1 MRQSKFFMPTLKEA
15 PADAVAESHKLMLR
29 GGYIRQVTAGVYAYL
44 PLGYRVLRKAEAI
57 IEEEMENINVPE
69 MIMPHLLPA
78 TLWQESGRYKKY
90 GAEMFKLK
98 DRHGRESLL
107 GPTHEETFTEI
118 IAKNLKSYKQM
129 PMALYQIQTKFRDEN
144 RPRFGL
150 LRGREFVMLDGY
162 SFAATRDQLDQQF
175 DDQKNAYKRIFK
187 RAGVTVHP
195 VIADSG
201 TMGGKNS
208 TEFQAPAAIGEDTIA
223 TNESGT
229 YAANLEMA
237 KSIDTFKQEAED
249 AKELTKVST
258 PDCDTIDKLA
268 KFLNVP
274 ATRIVK
280 SILYIADDQKVLV
293 LIRGDKQINEVKL
306 GHVLDA
312 DEVREANTSE
322 LKEITG
328 SEKGGVGPINA
339 DWADKIVADE
349 TVKGLYNVVVGANE
363 TDYQFENANLDRDF
377 KVDEFADLRIAN
389 EGEPD
394 PVDHEPLKFTTSIE
408 VGHIFKLGTY
418 YTKTMGADF
427 LDNNG
432 KAKPVIMGSYGIGV
446 TRMLSAIV
454 EQHLTK
460 NNAIAW
466 PKEVAPFKVHI
477 IQMKMNNDE
486 QTELAEKFEKELS
499 AKYDVL
505 YDDRKERPGVKFND
519 ADLVGA
525 PVRITIGRKAADG
538 IVEVKRPT
546 DEKATEISV
555 DELDGF
561 LTKELG

>member
-15 PADAVAESHKLMLR
+15 PSDAVAKSHQLMLR

-44 PLGYRVLRKAEAI
+44 PLGYRVLRKAENI
-57 IEEEMENINVPE
+57 IEEEMDNINVPE

-90 GAEMFKLK
+90 GAEMFKLQ

-118 IAKNLKSYKQM
+118 VAKNLKSYKQM
-129 PMALYQIQTKFRDEN
+129 PLALYQIQTKFRDEN

-162 SFAATRDQLDQQF
+162 SFAATREQLDEQF
-175 DDQKNAYKRIFK
+175 DDQKSAYLKIFN

-223 TNESGT
+223 TNEKGT

-237 KSIDTFKQEAED
+237 KSIDTFKQDPEE
-249 AKELTKVST
+249 AKELTKVAT
-258 PDCDTIDKLA
+258 PDCDTIEKLA

-293 LIRGDKQINEVKL
+293 LIRGDKEINEVKL

-312 DEVREANTSE
+312 DDVHVADKVE
-322 LKEITG
+322 LEDITG
-328 SEKGGVGPINA
+328 SAKGGVGPVNA

-363 TDYQFENANLDRDF
+363 TDYQYQNANLDRDF
-377 KVDEFADLRIAN
+377 KVDEFADLRVAN

-394 PVDHEPLKFTTSIE
+394 PVDHLPLKFTTSIE

-446 TRMLSAIV
+446 TRMLSAAV
-454 EQHLTK
+454 EQHLTE
-460 NNAIAW
+460 NGIAW
-466 PKEVAPFKVHI
+466 PKEIAPFAVHL
-477 IQMKMNNDE
+477 IQMKMKDE
-486 QTELAEKFEKELS
+486 TQTELAEKLEKELS

-505 YDDRKERPGVKFND
+505 YDDRNERPGVKFND

-525 PVRITIGRKAADG
+525 PLRITIGRKAKDG
-538 IVEVKRPT
+538 IIEIKRPT
-546 DEKATEISV
+546 DEKAVEVNIS
-555 DELDGF
+555 DLDAVI
-561 LTKELG
+561 TKELG

>member
-15 PADAVAESHKLMLR
+15 PSDAVAKSHQLMLR

-44 PLGYRVLRKAEAI
+44 PLGYRVLRKAENI
-57 IEEEMENINVPE
+57 IEEEMDNINVPE

-90 GAEMFKLK
+90 GAEMFKLQ

-118 IAKNLKSYKQM
+118 VAKNLKSYKQM
-129 PMALYQIQTKFRDEN
+129 PLALYQIQTKFRDEN

-162 SFAATRDQLDQQF
+162 SFAATREQLDEQF
-175 DDQKNAYKRIFK
+175 DDQKSAYLKIFN

-223 TNESGT
+223 TNEKGT

-237 KSIDTFKQEAED
+237 KSIDTFKQEPEE
-249 AKELTKVST
+249 AKELAKVAT
-258 PDCDTIDKLA
+258 PGMDTIEKLA
-268 KFLNVP
+268 DFLKVP
-274 ATRIVK
+274 STRIVK

-293 LIRGDKQINEVKL
+293 LIRGDKEINEVKL
-306 GHVLDA
+306 GHILDA
-312 DEVREANTSE
+312 DEVRTANADE
-322 LKEITG
+322 LVEITG

-339 DWADKIVADE
+339 DWADKIIADE
-349 TVKGLYNVVVGANE
+349 TVKDLYNVVVGANE
-363 TDYQFENANLDRDF
+363 TDYQYQNANLDRDF
-377 KVDEFADLRIAN
+377 KVDEFADIRTAN

-394 PVDHEPLKFTTSIE
+394 PVDHLPLKFTTSIE

-418 YTKTMGADF
+418 YTDTMGADF

-446 TRMLSAIV
+446 TRMLSAAV
-454 EQHLTK
+454 EQHLTE
-460 NNAIAW
+460 NGIAW
-466 PKEVAPFKVHI
+466 PKEIAPFAIHL
-477 IQMKMNNDE
+477 IQMKDE
-486 QTELAEKFEKELS
+486 TQTELAEKLEKELS

-505 YDDRKERPGVKFND
+505 YDDRNERPGVKFND

-525 PVRITIGRKAADG
+525 PLRITIGRKAKDG
-538 IVEVKRPT
+538 IVEVKRPM
-546 DEKATEISV
+546 DEKATEVNIS
-555 DELDGF
+555 DLDAVI
-561 LTKELG
+561 TKELG

>member
-15 PADAVAESHKLMLR
+15 PSDAVAESHKLMLR
-29 GGYIRQVTAGVYAYL
+29 GGYIRQVTAGVYSYL
-44 PLGYRVLRKAEAI
+44 PLGYRVLRKAENI
-57 IEEEMENINVPE
+57 MEEEMEKINVPE

-78 TLWQESGRYKKY
+78 TMWQESGRYKKY
-90 GAEMFKLK
+90 GDEMFRLS

-129 PMALYQIQTKFRDEN
+129 PIALYQIQTKFRDEN

-150 LRGREFVMLDGY
+150 LRGREFIMLDAY
-162 SFAATRDQLDQQF
+162 SFAATREQLDQQF
-175 DDQKNAYKRIFK
+175 DDEARAFKAIFD
-187 RAGVTVHP
+187 RCGVKVHP

-237 KSIDTFKQEAED
+237 KSIDTFKQEPEEL
-249 AKELTKVST
+249 KELTKVAT
-258 PDCDTIDKLA
+258 PDCDSIEKLA
-268 KFLNVP
+268 AFLKVP

-280 SILYIADDQKVLV
+280 SILFIADDQKVLV

-312 DEVREANTSE
+312 DEVREATAEE
-322 LKEITG
+322 LIEITG
-328 SEKGGVGPINA
+328 SAKGGVGPVDA
-339 DWADKIVADE
+339 AWADKIVADE
-349 TVKGLYNVVVGANE
+349 TVKNLFNVVVGANE
-363 TDYQFENANLDRDF
+363 TDYQYENANLDRDF
-377 KVDEFADLRIAN
+377 KVDEFADIRTAN

-394 PVDHEPLKFTTSIE
+394 PIDHEPLKFTTSIE

-418 YTKTMGADF
+418 YTETMGADF

-432 KAKPVIMGSYGIGV
+432 KTQPVIMGSYGIGV
-446 TRMLSAIV
+446 TRMLSAVV
-454 EQHLTK
+454 EQHLTE
-460 NNAIAW
+460 NGIAW
-466 PKEVAPFKVHI
+466 PKEIAPFEVHI
-477 IQMKMNNDE
+477 IQMKMNDDE
-486 QTELAEKFEKELS
+486 QTALAEKLEKELS
-499 AKYDVL
+499 ASYDVL

-519 ADLVGA
+519 ADLLGA
-525 PVRITIGRKAADG
+525 PIRITIGRKASEG
-538 IVEVKRPT
+538 IVEVKHPGDSEAVEVHIDDLT
-546 DEKATEISV
+546 DFVE
-555 DELDGF
+555 
-561 LTKELG
+561 KELR

>member
-15 PADAVAESHKLMLR
+15 PSDALAKSHQLMLR

-44 PLGYRVLRKAEAI
+44 PLGYRVLRKAENI
-57 IEEEMENINVPE
+57 IEEEMDNINVPE

-90 GAEMFKLK
+90 GAEMFKLQ

-118 IAKNLKSYKQM
+118 VAKNLKSYKQM
-129 PMALYQIQTKFRDEN
+129 PLALYQIQTKFRDEN

-162 SFAATRDQLDQQF
+162 SFAATREQLDEQF
-175 DDQKNAYKRIFK
+175 DDQKSAYLKIFN

-223 TNESGT
+223 TNEKGT

-237 KSIDTFKQEAED
+237 KSIDTFKQEPEE
-249 AKELTKVST
+249 AKDLAKVAT
-258 PDCDTIDKLA
+258 PGMDTIEKLA
-268 KFLNVP
+268 DFLKVP
-274 ATRIVK
+274 STRIVK

-293 LIRGDKQINEVKL
+293 LIRGDKEINEVKL
-306 GHVLDA
+306 GHILDA
-312 DEVREANTSE
+312 DEVRTANADE
-322 LKEITG
+322 LVEITG

-339 DWADKIVADE
+339 DWADKIIADE
-349 TVKGLYNVVVGANE
+349 TVKDLYNVVVGANE
-363 TDYQFENANLDRDF
+363 TDYQYQNANLDRDF
-377 KVDEFADLRIAN
+377 KVDEFADIRTAN

-394 PVDHEPLKFTTSIE
+394 PVDHLPLKFTTSIE

-418 YTKTMGADF
+418 YTDTMGADF

-446 TRMLSAIV
+446 TRMLSAVV
-454 EQHLTK
+454 EQHLTE
-460 NNAIAW
+460 NGIAW
-466 PKEVAPFKVHI
+466 PKEIAPFAIHL
-477 IQMKMNNDE
+477 IQMKMKDE
-486 QTELAEKFEKELS
+486 TQTELAEKLEKELS

-505 YDDRKERPGVKFND
+505 YDDRNERPGVKFND

-525 PVRITIGRKAADG
+525 PLRITIGRKAKDG
-538 IVEVKRPT
+538 IVEVKRPM
-546 DEKATEISV
+546 DEKATEVNIS
-555 DELDGF
+555 DLDAVI
-561 LTKELG
+561 TKELG

>member
-15 PADAVAESHKLMLR
+15 PSDALAKSHQLMLR

-44 PLGYRVLRKAEAI
+44 PLGYRVLRKAENI
-57 IEEEMENINVPE
+57 IEEEMDNINVPE

-90 GAEMFKLK
+90 GAEMFKLQ

-118 IAKNLKSYKQM
+118 VAKNLKSYKQM
-129 PMALYQIQTKFRDEN
+129 PLALYQIQTKFRDEN

-162 SFAATRDQLDQQF
+162 SFAATREQLDEQF
-175 DDQKNAYKRIFK
+175 DDQKSAYLKIFN

-223 TNESGT
+223 TNEKGT

-237 KSIDTFKQEAED
+237 KSIDTFKQEPEE
-249 AKELTKVST
+249 AKDLAKVAT
-258 PDCDTIDKLA
+258 PGMDTIEKLA
-268 KFLNVP
+268 DFLKVP
-274 ATRIVK
+274 STRIVK

-293 LIRGDKQINEVKL
+293 LIRGDKEINEVKL
-306 GHVLDA
+306 GHILDA
-312 DEVREANTSE
+312 DEVRTANADE
-322 LKEITG
+322 LVEITG

-339 DWADKIVADE
+339 DWADKIIADE
-349 TVKGLYNVVVGANE
+349 TVKDLYNVVVGANE
-363 TDYQFENANLDRDF
+363 TDYQYQNANLDRDF
-377 KVDEFADLRIAN
+377 KVDEFADIRTAN

-394 PVDHEPLKFTTSIE
+394 PVDHLPLKFTTSIE

-418 YTKTMGADF
+418 YTDTMGADF

-446 TRMLSAIV
+446 TRMLSAAV
-454 EQHLTK
+454 EQHLTE
-460 NNAIAW
+460 NGIAW
-466 PKEVAPFKVHI
+466 PKEIAPFAIHL
-477 IQMKMNNDE
+477 IQMKMKNE
-486 QTELAEKFEKELS
+486 TQTELAEKLEKELS

-505 YDDRKERPGVKFND
+505 YDDRNERPGVKFND

-525 PVRITIGRKAADG
+525 PLRITIGRKAKDG
-538 IVEVKRPT
+538 IVEVKRPM
-546 DEKATEISV
+546 DEKATEVNIS
-555 DELDGF
+555 DLDAVI
-561 LTKELG
+561 TKELG

>member
-15 PADAVAESHKLMLR
+15 PSDAVAKSHQLMLR

-44 PLGYRVLRKAEAI
+44 PLGYRVLRKAENI
-57 IEEEMENINVPE
+57 IEEEMNNINVPE

-90 GAEMFKLK
+90 GAEMFKLQ

-118 IAKNLKSYKQM
+118 VAKNLKSYKQM
-129 PMALYQIQTKFRDEN
+129 PLALYQIQTKFRDEN

-162 SFAATRDQLDQQF
+162 SFAATREQLDEQF
-175 DDQKNAYKRIFK
+175 DDQKSAYLKIFN

-223 TNESGT
+223 TNEKGT

-237 KSIDTFKQEAED
+237 KSIDAFKQDPED
-249 AKELTKVST
+249 AKELTKVAT
-258 PDCDTIDKLA
+258 PGMDTIDKLA
-268 KFLNVP
+268 EFLKVP

-293 LIRGDKQINEVKL
+293 LIRGDKEINEVKL

-312 DEVREANTSE
+312 DEVRTANADE
-322 LKEITG
+322 LVEITG
-328 SEKGGVGPINA
+328 SEKGGVGPIGA

-363 TDYQFENANLDRDF
+363 TDYQYQNANLDRDF
-377 KVDEFADLRIAN
+377 KVDEFADIRTAN

-394 PVDHEPLKFTTSIE
+394 PVDHLPLKFTTSIE

-446 TRMLSAIV
+446 TRMLSAAV
-454 EQHLTK
+454 EQHFTE
-460 NNAIAW
+460 NGIAW
-466 PKEVAPFKVHI
+466 PKEIAPFDVHL
-477 IQMKMNNDE
+477 IQMKMKDE
-486 QTELAEKFEKELS
+486 AQTELAEKLEKELS
-499 AKYDVL
+499 TKYDVL
-505 YDDRKERPGVKFND
+505 YDDRNERPGVKFND

-525 PVRITIGRKAADG
+525 PLRITIGRKAKDG

-546 DEKATEISV
+546 DEKAKEVDIS
-555 DELDGF
+555 DLDAMI
-561 LTKELG
+561 TKELG

>member
-15 PADAVAESHKLMLR
+15 PSDAVAKSHQLMLR

-44 PLGYRVLRKAEAI
+44 PLGYRVLRKAENI
-57 IEEEMENINVPE
+57 IEEEMDNINVPE

-90 GAEMFKLK
+90 GAEMFKLQ

-118 IAKNLKSYKQM
+118 VAKNLKSYKQM
-129 PMALYQIQTKFRDEN
+129 PLALYQIQTKFRDEN

-162 SFAATRDQLDQQF
+162 SFAATREQLDEQF
-175 DDQKNAYKRIFK
+175 DDQKSAYLKIFN

-223 TNESGT
+223 TNEKGT

-237 KSIDTFKQEAED
+237 KSIDTFKQDPEEA
-249 AKELTKVST
+249 KGLTKVAT
-258 PDCDTIDKLA
+258 PDCDTIEKLA

-293 LIRGDKQINEVKL
+293 LIRGDKEINEVKL

-312 DEVREANTSE
+312 DDVHVADKVE
-322 LKEITG
+322 LEDITG
-328 SEKGGVGPINA
+328 SAKGGVGPVNA

-363 TDYQFENANLDRDF
+363 TDYQYQNANLDRDF
-377 KVDEFADLRIAN
+377 KVDEFADLRVAN

-394 PVDHEPLKFTTSIE
+394 PVDHLPLKFTTSIE

-446 TRMLSAIV
+446 TRMLSAAV
-454 EQHLTK
+454 EQHLTE
-460 NNAIAW
+460 NGIAW
-466 PKEVAPFKVHI
+466 PKEIAPFAIHL
-477 IQMKMNNDE
+477 IQMKMKDE
-486 QTELAEKFEKELS
+486 TQTELAEKLEKELS

-505 YDDRKERPGVKFND
+505 YDDRNERPGVKFND

-525 PVRITIGRKAADG
+525 PLRITIGRKAKDG
-538 IVEVKRPT
+538 IVEIKRPT
-546 DEKATEISV
+546 DEKAVEVNIS
-555 DELDGF
+555 DLDAVI
-561 LTKELG
+561 TKELG

>member
-15 PADAVAESHKLMLR
+15 PSDAVAKSHQLMLR

-44 PLGYRVLRKAEAI
+44 PLGYRVLRKAENI
-57 IEEEMENINVPE
+57 IEEEMNNINVPE

-90 GAEMFKLK
+90 GAEMFKLQ

-118 IAKNLKSYKQM
+118 VAKNLKSYKQM
-129 PMALYQIQTKFRDEN
+129 PLALYQIQTKFRDEN

-162 SFAATRDQLDQQF
+162 SFAATREQLDEQF
-175 DDQKNAYKRIFK
+175 DDQKSAYLKIFN

-223 TNESGT
+223 TNEKGT

-237 KSIDTFKQEAED
+237 KSIDAFKQDPED
-249 AKELTKVST
+249 AKELTKVAT
-258 PDCDTIDKLA
+258 PGMDTIDKLA
-268 KFLNVP
+268 EFLKVP

-293 LIRGDKQINEVKL
+293 LIRGDKEINEVKL

-312 DEVREANTSE
+312 DEVRTANADE
-322 LKEITG
+322 LVEITG
-328 SEKGGVGPINA
+328 SEKGGVGPIGA

-363 TDYQFENANLDRDF
+363 TDYQYQNANLDRDF
-377 KVDEFADLRIAN
+377 KVDEFADIRTAN

-394 PVDHEPLKFTTSIE
+394 PVDHLPLKFTTSIE

-446 TRMLSAIV
+446 TRMLSAAI
-454 EQHLTK
+454 EQHLTE
-460 NNAIAW
+460 NGIAW
-466 PKEVAPFKVHI
+466 PKEIAPFDVHL
-477 IQMKMNNDE
+477 IQMKMKDE
-486 QTELAEKFEKELS
+486 AQTELAEKLEKELS
-499 AKYDVL
+499 TKYDVL
-505 YDDRKERPGVKFND
+505 YDDRNERPGVKFND

-525 PVRITIGRKAADG
+525 PLRITIGRKAKDG

-546 DEKATEISV
+546 DEKAKEVDIS
-555 DELDGF
+555 DLDAMI
-561 LTKELG
+561 TKELG

>member
-15 PADAVAESHKLMLR
+15 PSDAVAKSHQLMLR

-44 PLGYRVLRKAEAI
+44 PLGYRVLRKAENI
-57 IEEEMENINVPE
+57 IEEEMDNINVPE

-90 GAEMFKLK
+90 GAEMFKLQ

-118 IAKNLKSYKQM
+118 VAKNLKSYKQM
-129 PMALYQIQTKFRDEN
+129 PLALYQIQTKFRDEN

-162 SFAATRDQLDQQF
+162 SFAATREQLDEQF
-175 DDQKNAYKRIFK
+175 DDQKSAYLKIFN

-223 TNESGT
+223 TNEKGT

-237 KSIDTFKQEAED
+237 KSIDTFKQEPEE
-249 AKELTKVST
+249 AKDLAKVAT
-258 PDCDTIDKLA
+258 PGMDTIEKLA
-268 KFLNVP
+268 DFLKVP
-274 ATRIVK
+274 STRIVK

-293 LIRGDKQINEVKL
+293 LIRGDKEINEVKL
-306 GHVLDA
+306 GHILDA
-312 DEVREANTSE
+312 DEVRTANADE
-322 LKEITG
+322 LVEITG

-339 DWADKIVADE
+339 DWADKIIADE
-349 TVKGLYNVVVGANE
+349 TVKDLYNVVVGANE
-363 TDYQFENANLDRDF
+363 TDYQYQNANLDRDF
-377 KVDEFADLRIAN
+377 KVDEFADIRTAN

-394 PVDHEPLKFTTSIE
+394 PVDHLPLKFTTSIE

-418 YTKTMGADF
+418 YTDTMGADF

-446 TRMLSAIV
+446 TRMLSAAV
-454 EQHLTK
+454 EQHLTE
-460 NNAIAW
+460 NGIAW
-466 PKEVAPFKVHI
+466 PKEIAPFAIHL
-477 IQMKMNNDE
+477 IQMKMKDE
-486 QTELAEKFEKELS
+486 TQTELAEKLEKELS

-505 YDDRKERPGVKFND
+505 YDDRNERPGVKFND

-525 PVRITIGRKAADG
+525 PLRITIGRKAKDG
-538 IVEVKRPT
+538 IVEVKRPM
-546 DEKATEISV
+546 DEKATEVNIS
-555 DELDGF
+555 DLDAVI
-561 LTKELG
+561 TKEL

>member
-15 PADAVAESHKLMLR
+15 PSDAVAKSHQLMLR

-44 PLGYRVLRKAEAI
+44 PLGYRVLRKAENI
-57 IEEEMENINVPE
+57 IEEEMNNINVPE

-90 GAEMFKLK
+90 GAEMFKLQ

-118 IAKNLKSYKQM
+118 VAKNLKSYKQM
-129 PMALYQIQTKFRDEN
+129 PLALYQIQTKFRDEN

-162 SFAATRDQLDQQF
+162 SFAATREQLDEQF
-175 DDQKNAYKRIFK
+175 DDQKGAYLKIFN

-223 TNESGT
+223 TNEKGT

-237 KSIDTFKQEAED
+237 KSIDAFKQDPED
-249 AKELTKVST
+249 AKELTKVAT
-258 PDCDTIDKLA
+258 PGMDTIDKLA
-268 KFLNVP
+268 EFLKVP

-293 LIRGDKQINEVKL
+293 LIRGDKEINEVKL

-312 DEVREANTSE
+312 DEVRTANADE
-322 LKEITG
+322 LVEITG
-328 SEKGGVGPINA
+328 SEKGGVGPIGA

-363 TDYQFENANLDRDF
+363 TDYQYQNANLDRDF
-377 KVDEFADLRIAN
+377 KVDEFADIRTAN

-394 PVDHEPLKFTTSIE
+394 PVDHLPLKFTTSIE

-446 TRMLSAIV
+446 TRMLSAAV
-454 EQHLTK
+454 EQHLTE
-460 NNAIAW
+460 NGIAW
-466 PKEVAPFKVHI
+466 PKEIAPFDVHL
-477 IQMKMNNDE
+477 IQMKMKDE
-486 QTELAEKFEKELS
+486 AQTELAEKLEKELS
-499 AKYDVL
+499 TKYDVL
-505 YDDRKERPGVKFND
+505 YDDRNERPGVKFND

-525 PVRITIGRKAADG
+525 PLRITIGRKAKDG

-546 DEKATEISV
+546 DEKAKEVDIS
-555 DELDGF
+555 DLDAMI
-561 LTKELG
+561 TKELG

>member
-15 PADAVAESHKLMLR
+15 PADAVAESHKIMIR

-90 GAEMFKLK
+90 GAEMFKLQ

-118 IAKNLKSYKQM
+118 VAKNLKSYKQM
-129 PMALYQIQTKFRDEN
+129 PLALYQIQTKFRDEN

-162 SFAATRDQLDQQF
+162 SFAATREQLDEQF
-175 DDQKNAYKRIFK
+175 DDQKSAYKKIFK

-223 TNESGT
+223 TNEKGT

-237 KSIDTFKQEAED
+237 KSVDTFKQEPEEV
-249 AKELTKVST
+249 KELTKVAT
-258 PDCDTIDKLA
+258 PDCDTIEKLA
-268 KFLNVP
+268 EFLNVP

-312 DEVREANTSE
+312 DDVHVAESSE

-328 SEKGGVGPINA
+328 SKKGGVGPINA
-339 DWADKIVADE
+339 DWADKIIADE
-349 TVKGLYNVVVGANE
+349 TVKDLYNVVVGANE
-363 TDYQFENANLDRDF
+363 TDYQYQNANLDRDF
-377 KVDEFADLRIAN
+377 KVDEFADLRTAN

-394 PVDHEPLKFTTSIE
+394 PVDHLPLKFTTSIE

-418 YTKTMGADF
+418 YTDTMGADF
-427 LDNNG
+427 LDQNG

-446 TRMLSAIV
+446 TRMLSAAV
-454 EQHLTK
+454 EQHLTE
-460 NNAIAW
+460 NGVAW
-466 PKEVAPFKVHI
+466 PKEIAPFTIHL
-477 IQMKMNNDE
+477 IQMKMKDE
-486 QTELAEKFEKELS
+486 TQTELAEKLEKELS

-505 YDDRKERPGVKFND
+505 YDDRNERPGVKFND

-525 PVRITIGRKAADG
+525 PIRITIGRKAKDG

-555 DELDGF
+555 DELDNF
-561 LTKELG
+561 VNKELG

>member
-15 PADAVAESHKLMLR
+15 PSDAVAKSHQLMLR

-44 PLGYRVLRKAEAI
+44 PLGYRVLRKAENI
-57 IEEEMENINVPE
+57 IEEEMDNINVPE

-90 GAEMFKLK
+90 GAEMFKLQ

-118 IAKNLKSYKQM
+118 VAKNLKSYKQM
-129 PMALYQIQTKFRDEN
+129 PLALYQIQTKFRDEN

-162 SFAATRDQLDQQF
+162 SFAATREQLDEQF
-175 DDQKNAYKRIFK
+175 DDQKSAYLKIFN

-223 TNESGT
+223 TNEKGS

-237 KSIDTFKQEAED
+237 KSIDTFKQEPEE
-249 AKELTKVST
+249 AKDLAKVAT
-258 PDCDTIDKLA
+258 PGMDTIEKLA
-268 KFLNVP
+268 VFLKVP
-274 ATRIVK
+274 STRIVK

-293 LIRGDKQINEVKL
+293 LIRGDKEINEVKL
-306 GHVLDA
+306 GHILDA
-312 DEVREANTSE
+312 DEVRTANADE
-322 LKEITG
+322 LVEITG

-339 DWADKIVADE
+339 DWADKIIADE
-349 TVKGLYNVVVGANE
+349 TVKDLYNVVVGANE
-363 TDYQFENANLDRDF
+363 TDYQYQNANLDRDF
-377 KVDEFADLRIAN
+377 KVDEFADIRTAN

-394 PVDHEPLKFTTSIE
+394 PVDHLPLKFTTSIE

-418 YTKTMGADF
+418 YTDTMGADF

-446 TRMLSAIV
+446 TRMLSAAV
-454 EQHLTK
+454 EQHLTE
-460 NNAIAW
+460 NGIAW
-466 PKEVAPFKVHI
+466 PKEIAPFAIHL
-477 IQMKMNNDE
+477 IQMKMKDE
-486 QTELAEKFEKELS
+486 TQTELAEKLEKELS

-505 YDDRKERPGVKFND
+505 YDDRNERPGVKFND

-525 PVRITIGRKAADG
+525 PLRITIGRKAKDG
-538 IVEVKRPT
+538 IVEVKRPM
-546 DEKATEISV
+546 DEKATEVNIS
-555 DELDGF
+555 DLDAVI
-561 LTKELG
+561 TKELG

>member
-15 PADAVAESHKLMLR
+15 PSDAVAKSHQLMLR

-44 PLGYRVLRKAEAI
+44 PLGYRVLRKAENI
-57 IEEEMENINVPE
+57 IEEEMDNINVPE

-90 GAEMFKLK
+90 GAEMFKLQ

-118 IAKNLKSYKQM
+118 VAKNLKSYKQM
-129 PMALYQIQTKFRDEN
+129 PLALYQIQTKFRDEN

-162 SFAATRDQLDQQF
+162 SFAATREQLDEQF
-175 DDQKNAYKRIFK
+175 DDQKSAYLKIFN

-223 TNESGT
+223 TKEKGT

-237 KSIDTFKQEAED
+237 KSIDTFKQEPEE
-249 AKELTKVST
+249 AKDLAKVAT
-258 PDCDTIDKLA
+258 PGMDTIEKLA
-268 KFLNVP
+268 DFLKVP
-274 ATRIVK
+274 STRIVK

-293 LIRGDKQINEVKL
+293 LIRGDKEINEVKL
-306 GHVLDA
+306 GHILDA
-312 DEVREANTSE
+312 DEVRTANADE
-322 LKEITG
+322 LVEITG

-339 DWADKIVADE
+339 DWADKIIADE
-349 TVKGLYNVVVGANE
+349 TVKDLYNVVVGANE
-363 TDYQFENANLDRDF
+363 TDYQYQNANLDRDF
-377 KVDEFADLRIAN
+377 KVDEFADIRTAN

-394 PVDHEPLKFTTSIE
+394 PVDHLPLKFTTSIE

-418 YTKTMGADF
+418 YTDTMGADF

-446 TRMLSAIV
+446 TRMLSAAV
-454 EQHLTK
+454 EQHLTE
-460 NNAIAW
+460 NGIAW
-466 PKEVAPFKVHI
+466 PKEIAPFAIHL
-477 IQMKMNNDE
+477 IQMKMKDE
-486 QTELAEKFEKELS
+486 TQTELAEKLEKELS

-505 YDDRKERPGVKFND
+505 YDDRNERPGVKFND

-525 PVRITIGRKAADG
+525 PLRITIGRKAKDG
-538 IVEVKRPT
+538 IVEVKRPM
-546 DEKATEISV
+546 DEKATEVNIS
-555 DELDGF
+555 DLDAVI
-561 LTKELG
+561 TKELG

>member
-15 PADAVAESHKLMLR
+15 PSDAVAKSHQLMLR

-44 PLGYRVLRKAEAI
+44 PLGYRVLRKAENI
-57 IEEEMENINVPE
+57 IEEEMDNINVPE

-90 GAEMFKLK
+90 GAEMFKLQ

-118 IAKNLKSYKQM
+118 VAKNLKSYKQM
-129 PMALYQIQTKFRDEN
+129 PLALYQIQTKFRDEN

-162 SFAATRDQLDQQF
+162 SFAATREQLDEQF
-175 DDQKNAYKRIFK
+175 DDQKSAYLKIFN

-223 TNESGT
+223 TNEKGT

-237 KSIDTFKQEAED
+237 KSIDTFKQEPEE
-249 AKELTKVST
+249 AKELAKVAT
-258 PDCDTIDKLA
+258 PGMDTIEKLA
-268 KFLNVP
+268 DFLKVP
-274 ATRIVK
+274 STRIVK

-293 LIRGDKQINEVKL
+293 LIRGDKEINEVKL
-306 GHVLDA
+306 SHILDA
-312 DEVREANTSE
+312 DEVRTANADE
-322 LKEITG
+322 LVEITG

-339 DWADKIVADE
+339 DWADKIIADE
-349 TVKGLYNVVVGANE
+349 TVKDLYNVVVGANE
-363 TDYQFENANLDRDF
+363 TDYQYQNANLDRDF
-377 KVDEFADLRIAN
+377 KVDEFADIRTAN

-394 PVDHEPLKFTTSIE
+394 PVDHLPLKFTTSIE

-418 YTKTMGADF
+418 YTDTMGADF

-432 KAKPVIMGSYGIGV
+432 KAKPVIMGSYGVGV
-446 TRMLSAIV
+446 TRMLSAAV
-454 EQHLTK
+454 EQHLTE
-460 NNAIAW
+460 NGIAW
-466 PKEVAPFKVHI
+466 PKEIAPFAIHL
-477 IQMKMNNDE
+477 IQMKMKDE
-486 QTELAEKFEKELS
+486 TQTELAEKLEKELS

-505 YDDRKERPGVKFND
+505 YDDRNERPGVKFND

-525 PVRITIGRKAADG
+525 PLRITIGRKAKDG
-538 IVEVKRPT
+538 IVEVKRPM
-546 DEKATEISV
+546 DEKATEVNIS
-555 DELDGF
+555 DLDAVI
-561 LTKELG
+561 TKELG

>member
-15 PADAVAESHKLMLR
+15 PSDAVAKSHQLMLR

-44 PLGYRVLRKAEAI
+44 PLGYRVLRKAENI
-57 IEEEMENINVPE
+57 IEEEMNNINVPE
-69 MIMPHLLPA
+69 MIMPHLLPS

-90 GAEMFKLK
+90 GAEMFKLQ

-118 IAKNLKSYKQM
+118 VAKNLKSYKQM
-129 PMALYQIQTKFRDEN
+129 PLALYQIQTKFRDEN

-162 SFAATRDQLDQQF
+162 SFAATREQLDEQF
-175 DDQKNAYKRIFK
+175 DDQKSAYLKIFN

-223 TNESGT
+223 TNEKGT

-237 KSIDTFKQEAED
+237 KSIDTFKQDPED
-249 AKELTKVST
+249 AKELTKVAT
-258 PDCDTIDKLA
+258 PGMDTIDKLA
-268 KFLNVP
+268 EFLKVP

-293 LIRGDKQINEVKL
+293 LIRGDKEINEVKL

-312 DEVREANTSE
+312 DEVRTANADE
-322 LKEITG
+322 LVEITG
-328 SEKGGVGPINA
+328 SEKGGVGPIGA

-363 TDYQFENANLDRDF
+363 TDYQYQNANLDRDF
-377 KVDEFADLRIAN
+377 KVDEFADIRTAN

-394 PVDHEPLKFTTSIE
+394 PVDHLPLKFTTSIE

-418 YTKTMGADF
+418 YTKTMGANF

-446 TRMLSAIV
+446 TRMLSAAV
-454 EQHLTK
+454 EQHLTE
-460 NNAIAW
+460 NGIAW
-466 PKEVAPFKVHI
+466 PKEIAPFDVHL
-477 IQMKMNNDE
+477 IQMKMKDE
-486 QTELAEKFEKELS
+486 AQTELAEKLEKELS
-499 AKYDVL
+499 TKYDVL
-505 YDDRKERPGVKFND
+505 YDDRNERPGVKFND

-525 PVRITIGRKAADG
+525 PLRITIGRKAKDG

-546 DEKATEISV
+546 DEKAMEVNIS
-555 DELDGF
+555 DLDAMI
-561 LTKELG
+561 TKELG

>member
-15 PADAVAESHKLMLR
+15 PSDAVAKSHQLMLR

-44 PLGYRVLRKAEAI
+44 PLGYRVLRKAENI
-57 IEEEMENINVPE
+57 IEEEMDNINVPE

-90 GAEMFKLK
+90 GAEMFKLQ

-118 IAKNLKSYKQM
+118 VAKNLKSYKQM
-129 PMALYQIQTKFRDEN
+129 PLALYQIQTKFRDEN

-162 SFAATRDQLDQQF
+162 SFAATREQLDEQF
-175 DDQKNAYKRIFK
+175 DDQKSAYLKIFN

-223 TNESGT
+223 TNEKGT

-237 KSIDTFKQEAED
+237 KSIDTFKQEPEE
-249 AKELTKVST
+249 AKDLAKVAT
-258 PDCDTIDKLA
+258 PGMDTIEKLA
-268 KFLNVP
+268 DFLKVP
-274 ATRIVK
+274 STRIVK

-293 LIRGDKQINEVKL
+293 LIRGDKEINEVKL
-306 GHVLDA
+306 GHILDA
-312 DEVREANTSE
+312 DEVRTANADE
-322 LKEITG
+322 LVEITG

-339 DWADKIVADE
+339 DWADKIIADE
-349 TVKGLYNVVVGANE
+349 TVKDLYNVVVGANE
-363 TDYQFENANLDRDF
+363 TDYQYQNANLDRDF
-377 KVDEFADLRIAN
+377 KVDEFADIRTAN

-394 PVDHEPLKFTTSIE
+394 PVDHLPLKFTTSIE
-408 VGHIFKLGTY
+408 VGHIFLLGTY
-418 YTKTMGADF
+418 YTDTMGADF

-446 TRMLSAIV
+446 TRMLSAAV
-454 EQHLTK
+454 EQHLTE
-460 NNAIAW
+460 NGIAW
-466 PKEVAPFKVHI
+466 PKEIAPFAIHL
-477 IQMKMNNDE
+477 IQMKMKDE
-486 QTELAEKFEKELS
+486 TQTELAEKLEKELS

-505 YDDRKERPGVKFND
+505 YDDRNERPGVKFND

-525 PVRITIGRKAADG
+525 PLRITIGRKAKDG
-538 IVEVKRPT
+538 IVEVKRPM
-546 DEKATEISV
+546 DEKATEVNIS
-555 DELDGF
+555 DLDAVI
-561 LTKELG
+561 TKELG

>member
-15 PADAVAESHKLMLR
+15 PSDAVAKSHQLMLR

-44 PLGYRVLRKAEAI
+44 PLGYRVLRKAENI
-57 IEEEMENINVPE
+57 IEEEMDNINVPE

-90 GAEMFKLK
+90 GAEMFKLQ

-118 IAKNLKSYKQM
+118 VAKNLKSYKQM
-129 PMALYQIQTKFRDEN
+129 PLALYQIQTKFRDEN

-162 SFAATRDQLDQQF
+162 SFAATREQLDEQF
-175 DDQKNAYKRIFK
+175 DDQKSAYLKIFN

-223 TNESGT
+223 TNEKGT

-237 KSIDTFKQEAED
+237 KSIDTFKQEPEE
-249 AKELTKVST
+249 AKDLAKVAT
-258 PDCDTIDKLA
+258 PGMDTIEKLA
-268 KFLNVP
+268 DFLKVP
-274 ATRIVK
+274 STRIVK

-293 LIRGDKQINEVKL
+293 LIRGDKEINEVKL
-306 GHVLDA
+306 GHILDA
-312 DEVREANTSE
+312 DEVRTANADE
-322 LKEITG
+322 LVEITG

-339 DWADKIVADE
+339 DWADKIIADE
-349 TVKGLYNVVVGANE
+349 TVKDLYNVVVGANE
-363 TDYQFENANLDRDF
+363 TDYQYQNANLDRDF
-377 KVDEFADLRIAN
+377 KVDEFADIRTAN

-394 PVDHEPLKFTTSIE
+394 PVDHLPLKFTTSIE

-418 YTKTMGADF
+418 YTDTMGADF

-446 TRMLSAIV
+446 TRMLSAAV
-454 EQHLTK
+454 EQHLTE
-460 NNAIAW
+460 NGIAW
-466 PKEVAPFKVHI
+466 PKEIAPFAIHL
-477 IQMKMNNDE
+477 IQMKVKDE
-486 QTELAEKFEKELS
+486 TQTKLAEKLEKELS

-505 YDDRKERPGVKFND
+505 YDDRNERPGVKFND

-525 PVRITIGRKAADG
+525 PLRITIGRKAKDG
-538 IVEVKRPT
+538 IVEVKRPM
-546 DEKATEISV
+546 DEKATEVNIS
-555 DELDGF
+555 DLDAVI
-561 LTKELG
+561 TKELG

>member
-15 PADAVAESHKLMLR
+15 PSDAVARSHQLMLR

-44 PLGYRVLRKAEAI
+44 PLGYRVLRKAENI
-57 IEEEMENINVPE
+57 IEEEMDNINVPE

-90 GAEMFKLK
+90 GAEMFKLQ

-118 IAKNLKSYKQM
+118 VAKNLKSYKQM
-129 PMALYQIQTKFRDEN
+129 PLALYQIQTKFRDEN

-162 SFAATRDQLDQQF
+162 SFAATREQLDEQF
-175 DDQKNAYKRIFK
+175 DDQKSAYLKIFN

-223 TNESGT
+223 TNEKGT

-237 KSIDTFKQEAED
+237 KSIDTFKQDPEE
-249 AKELTKVST
+249 AKELTKVAT
-258 PDCDTIDKLA
+258 PDCDTIEKLA

-293 LIRGDKQINEVKL
+293 LIRGDKEINEVKL

-312 DEVREANTSE
+312 DDVHVANKVE
-322 LKEITG
+322 LEDITG
-328 SEKGGVGPINA
+328 SAKGGVGPVNA

-363 TDYQFENANLDRDF
+363 TDYQYQNANLDRDF
-377 KVDEFADLRIAN
+377 KVDEFADLRVAN

-394 PVDHEPLKFTTSIE
+394 PVDHLPLKFTTSIE

-446 TRMLSAIV
+446 TRMLSAAV
-454 EQHLTK
+454 EQHLTE
-460 NNAIAW
+460 NGIAW
-466 PKEVAPFKVHI
+466 PKEIAPFTIHL
-477 IQMKMNNDE
+477 IQMKMKDE
-486 QTELAEKFEKELS
+486 TQTELAEKLEKELS

-505 YDDRKERPGVKFND
+505 YDDRNERPGVKFND

-525 PVRITIGRKAADG
+525 PLRITIGRKAKDG
-538 IVEVKRPT
+538 IIEIKRPT
-546 DEKATEISV
+546 DEKAVEVNIS
-555 DELDGF
+555 DLDAVI
-561 LTKELG
+561 TKELG

>member
-15 PADAVAESHKLMLR
+15 PSDAVAKSHQLMLR

-44 PLGYRVLRKAEAI
+44 PLGYRVLRKAENI
-57 IEEEMENINVPE
+57 IEEEMDNINVPE

-90 GAEMFKLK
+90 GAEMFKLQ

-118 IAKNLKSYKQM
+118 VAKNLKSYKQM
-129 PMALYQIQTKFRDEN
+129 PLALYQIQTKFRDEN

-162 SFAATRDQLDQQF
+162 SFAATREQLDEQF
-175 DDQKNAYKRIFK
+175 DDQKSAYLKIFN

-223 TNESGT
+223 TNENGT

-237 KSIDTFKQEAED
+237 KSIDTFKQEPEE
-249 AKELTKVST
+249 AKDLAKVAT
-258 PDCDTIDKLA
+258 PGMDTIEKLA
-268 KFLNVP
+268 DFLKVP
-274 ATRIVK
+274 STRIVK

-293 LIRGDKQINEVKL
+293 LIRGDKEINEVKL
-306 GHVLDA
+306 GHILDA
-312 DEVREANTSE
+312 DEVRTANADE
-322 LKEITG
+322 LVEITG

-339 DWADKIVADE
+339 DWADRIIADE
-349 TVKGLYNVVVGANE
+349 TVKDLYNVVVGANE
-363 TDYQFENANLDRDF
+363 TDYQYQNANLDRDF
-377 KVDEFADLRIAN
+377 KVDEFADIRTAN

-394 PVDHEPLKFTTSIE
+394 PVDHLPLKFTTSIE

-418 YTKTMGADF
+418 YTDTMGADF

-446 TRMLSAIV
+446 TRMLSAAV
-454 EQHLTK
+454 EQHLTE
-460 NNAIAW
+460 NGIAW
-466 PKEVAPFKVHI
+466 PKEIAPFAIHL
-477 IQMKMNNDE
+477 IQMKMKDE
-486 QTELAEKFEKELS
+486 TQTELAEKLEKELS

-505 YDDRKERPGVKFND
+505 YDDRNERPGVKFND

-525 PVRITIGRKAADG
+525 PLRITIGRKAKDG
-538 IVEVKRPT
+538 IVEVKRPM
-546 DEKATEISV
+546 DEKATEVNIS
-555 DELDGF
+555 DLDAVI
-561 LTKELG
+561 TKELG

>member
-15 PADAVAESHKLMLR
+15 PSDALAKSHQLMLR

-44 PLGYRVLRKAEAI
+44 PLGYRVLRKAENI
-57 IEEEMENINVPE
+57 IEEEMDNINVPE

-90 GAEMFKLK
+90 GAEMFKLQ

-118 IAKNLKSYKQM
+118 VAKNLKSYKQM
-129 PMALYQIQTKFRDEN
+129 PLALYQIQTKFRDEN

-162 SFAATRDQLDQQF
+162 SFAATREQLDEQF
-175 DDQKNAYKRIFK
+175 DDQKSAYLKIFN

-223 TNESGT
+223 TNEKGT

-237 KSIDTFKQEAED
+237 KSIDTFKQEPEE
-249 AKELTKVST
+249 AKDLAKVAT
-258 PDCDTIDKLA
+258 PGMDTIEKLA
-268 KFLNVP
+268 DFLKVP
-274 ATRIVK
+274 STRIVK
-280 SILYIADDQKVLV
+280 SILYIADDQRVLV
-293 LIRGDKQINEVKL
+293 LIRGDKEINEVKL
-306 GHVLDA
+306 GHILDA
-312 DEVREANTSE
+312 DEVRTANADE
-322 LKEITG
+322 LVEITG

-339 DWADKIVADE
+339 DWADKIIADE
-349 TVKGLYNVVVGANE
+349 TVKDLYNVVVGANE
-363 TDYQFENANLDRDF
+363 TDYQYQNANLDRDF
-377 KVDEFADLRIAN
+377 KVDEFADIRTAN

-394 PVDHEPLKFTTSIE
+394 PVDHLPLKFTTSIE

-418 YTKTMGADF
+418 YTDTMGADF

-446 TRMLSAIV
+446 TRMLSAAV
-454 EQHLTK
+454 EQHLTE
-460 NNAIAW
+460 NGIAW
-466 PKEVAPFKVHI
+466 PKEIAPFAIHL
-477 IQMKMNNDE
+477 IQMKMKDE
-486 QTELAEKFEKELS
+486 TQTELAEKLEKELS

-505 YDDRKERPGVKFND
+505 YDDRNERPGVKFND

-525 PVRITIGRKAADG
+525 PLRITIGRKAKDG
-538 IVEVKRPT
+538 IVEVKRPM
-546 DEKATEISV
+546 DEKATEVNIS
-555 DELDGF
+555 DLDAVI
-561 LTKELG
+561 TKELG

>member
-1 MRQSKFFMPTLKEA
+1 MPTLKEA
-15 PADAVAESHKLMLR
+15 PSDAVAESHKLMIR

-57 IEEEMENINVPE
+57 IEQEMDRINVPE

-78 TLWQESGRYKKY
+78 TLWQESDRYKKY
-90 GAEMFKLK
+90 GPEMFKLK

-162 SFAATRDQLDQQF
+162 SFAATRDQLDEQF
-175 DDQKNAYKRIFK
+175 NDQENAYKRIFK

-223 TNESGT
+223 TNENGT

-237 KSIDTFKQEAED
+237 KSIDTFKQAPED
-249 AKELTKVST
+249 PKELTKVAT
-258 PDCDTIDKLA
+258 PDCDTIEKLA
-268 KFLNVP
+268 KFLDVP

-280 SILYIADDQKVLV
+280 SILYIADGQKILV

-312 DEVREANTSE
+312 DEIHEADTKD

-328 SEKGGVGPINA
+328 SEKGGVGPVNA
-339 DWADKIVADE
+339 GWADKIIADE
-349 TVKGLYNVVVGANE
+349 TVKNLYNVVVGAGE
-363 TDYQFENANLDRDF
+363 TDYQYKNANLDRDF
-377 KVDEFADLRIAN
+377 KVDEFADLRVAN

-394 PVDHEPLKFTTSIE
+394 PVDHLPLKFTTSIE

-427 LDNNG
+427 LDQNG
-432 KAKPVIMGSYGIGV
+432 KAQPVIMGSYGIGV
-446 TRMLSAIV
+446 TRMLSAAV
-454 EQHLTK
+454 EQHLTERGV
-460 NNAIAW
+460 AW
-466 PKEVAPFKVHI
+466 PKEIAPFEIHI
-477 IQMKMNNDE
+477 VQMKMNKDD
-486 QTELAEKFEKELS
+486 QTELAEKLEKKFSE
-499 AKYDVL
+499 KYDVL
-505 YDDRKERPGVKFND
+505 YDDRKERAGVKFAD

-525 PVRITIGRKAADG
+525 PIRITIGKKAADG

-546 DEKATEISV
+546 DAKATEMSI
-555 DELDGF
+555 DELDKF
-561 LTKELG
+561 VNQELG

>member
-15 PADAVAESHKLMLR
+15 PSDAVAKSHQLMLR

-44 PLGYRVLRKAEAI
+44 PLGYRVLRKAENI
-57 IEEEMENINVPE
+57 IEEEMDNINVPE

-90 GAEMFKLK
+90 GAEMFKLQ

-118 IAKNLKSYKQM
+118 VAKNLKSYKQM
-129 PMALYQIQTKFRDEN
+129 PLALYQIQTKFRDEN

-162 SFAATRDQLDQQF
+162 SFAATREQLDEQF
-175 DDQKNAYKRIFK
+175 DDQKSAYLKIFN
-187 RAGVTVHP
+187 RSGVTVHP
-195 VIADSG
+195 VISDSG

-223 TNESGT
+223 TNEKGT

-237 KSIDTFKQEAED
+237 KSIDTFKQEPEE
-249 AKELTKVST
+249 AKELAKVAT
-258 PDCDTIDKLA
+258 PGMDTIEKLA
-268 KFLNVP
+268 DFLKVP
-274 ATRIVK
+274 STRIVK

-293 LIRGDKQINEVKL
+293 LIRGDKEINEVKL
-306 GHVLDA
+306 GHILDA
-312 DEVREANTSE
+312 DEVRTANADE
-322 LKEITG
+322 LVEITG

-339 DWADKIVADE
+339 DWADKIIADE
-349 TVKGLYNVVVGANE
+349 TVKDLYNVVVGANE
-363 TDYQFENANLDRDF
+363 TDYQYQNANLDRDF
-377 KVDEFADLRIAN
+377 KVDEFADIRTAN

-394 PVDHEPLKFTTSIE
+394 PVDHLPLKFTTSIE

-418 YTKTMGADF
+418 YTDTMGADF

-446 TRMLSAIV
+446 TRMLSAAV
-454 EQHLTK
+454 EQHLTE
-460 NNAIAW
+460 NGIAW
-466 PKEVAPFKVHI
+466 PKEIAPFAIHL
-477 IQMKMNNDE
+477 IQMKMKDE
-486 QTELAEKFEKELS
+486 TQTELAEKLEKELS

-505 YDDRKERPGVKFND
+505 YDDRNERPGVKFND

-525 PVRITIGRKAADG
+525 PLRITIGRKAKDG
-538 IVEVKRPT
+538 IVEVKRPM
-546 DEKATEISV
+546 DEKATEVNIS
-555 DELDGF
+555 DEDAVI
-561 LTKELG
+561 TKELG

>member
-15 PADAVAESHKLMLR
+15 PSDAVAKSHQLMLR

-44 PLGYRVLRKAEAI
+44 PLGYRVLRKAENI
-57 IEEEMENINVPE
+57 IEEEMDNINVPE

-90 GAEMFKLK
+90 GAEMFKLQ

-118 IAKNLKSYKQM
+118 VAKNLKSYKQM
-129 PMALYQIQTKFRDEN
+129 PLALYQIQTKFRDEN

-162 SFAATRDQLDQQF
+162 SFAATREQLDEQF
-175 DDQKNAYKRIFK
+175 DDQKSAYLKIFN

-223 TNESGT
+223 TNEKGT

-237 KSIDTFKQEAED
+237 KSIDTFKQEPEE
-249 AKELTKVST
+249 AKDLAKVAT
-258 PDCDTIDKLA
+258 PGMDTIEKLA
-268 KFLNVP
+268 DFLKVP
-274 ATRIVK
+274 STRIVK

-293 LIRGDKQINEVKL
+293 LIRGDKEINEVKL
-306 GHVLDA
+306 GHILDA
-312 DEVREANTSE
+312 DEVRTANADE
-322 LKEITG
+322 LVEITG

-339 DWADKIVADE
+339 DWADKIIADE
-349 TVKGLYNVVVGANE
+349 TVKDLYNVVVGANE
-363 TDYQFENANLDRDF
+363 TDYQYENANLDRDF
-377 KVDEFADLRIAN
+377 KVDEFADIRTAN

-394 PVDHEPLKFTTSIE
+394 PVDHLPLKFTTSIE

-418 YTKTMGADF
+418 YTDTMGADF

-446 TRMLSAIV
+446 TRMLSAAV
-454 EQHLTK
+454 EQHLTE
-460 NNAIAW
+460 NGIAW
-466 PKEVAPFKVHI
+466 PKEIAPFAIHL
-477 IQMKMNNDE
+477 IQMKMKDE
-486 QTELAEKFEKELS
+486 TQTELAEKLEKELS

-505 YDDRKERPGVKFND
+505 YDDRNERPGVKFND

-525 PVRITIGRKAADG
+525 PLRITIGRKAKDG
-538 IVEVKRPT
+538 IVEVKRPM
-546 DEKATEISV
+546 DEKATEVNIS
-555 DELDGF
+555 DLDAVI
-561 LTKELG
+561 TKELG

>member
-15 PADAVAESHKLMLR
+15 PSDAVAKSHQLMLR

-44 PLGYRVLRKAEAI
+44 PLGYRVLRKAENI
-57 IEEEMENINVPE
+57 IEEEMDNINVPE

-90 GAEMFKLK
+90 GAEMFKLQ

-118 IAKNLKSYKQM
+118 VAKNLKSYKQM
-129 PMALYQIQTKFRDEN
+129 PLALYQIQTKFRDEN

-162 SFAATRDQLDQQF
+162 SFAATREQLDEQF
-175 DDQKNAYKRIFK
+175 DDQKSAYLKIFN

-223 TNESGT
+223 TNEKGT

-237 KSIDTFKQEAED
+237 KSIDTFKQEPEE
-249 AKELTKVST
+249 AKDLAKVAT
-258 PDCDTIDKLA
+258 PGMDTIEKLA
-268 KFLNVP
+268 DFLKVP
-274 ATRIVK
+274 STRIVK

-293 LIRGDKQINEVKL
+293 LIRGDKEINEVKL
-306 GHVLDA
+306 GHILDA
-312 DEVREANTSE
+312 DEVRTANADE
-322 LKEITG
+322 LVKITG

-339 DWADKIVADE
+339 DWADKIIADE
-349 TVKGLYNVVVGANE
+349 TVKDLYNVVVGANE
-363 TDYQFENANLDRDF
+363 TDYQYQNANLDRDF
-377 KVDEFADLRIAN
+377 KVDEFADIRTAN

-394 PVDHEPLKFTTSIE
+394 PVDHLPLKFTTSIE

-418 YTKTMGADF
+418 YTDTMGADF

-446 TRMLSAIV
+446 TRMLSAAV
-454 EQHLTK
+454 EQHLTE
-460 NNAIAW
+460 NGIAW
-466 PKEVAPFKVHI
+466 PKEIAPFAIHL
-477 IQMKMNNDE
+477 IQMKMKDE
-486 QTELAEKFEKELS
+486 TQTELAEKLEKELS

-505 YDDRKERPGVKFND
+505 YDDRNERPGVKFND

-525 PVRITIGRKAADG
+525 PLRITIGRKAKDG
-538 IVEVKRPT
+538 IVEVKRPM
-546 DEKATEISV
+546 DEKATEVNIS
-555 DELDGF
+555 DLDAVI
-561 LTKELG
+561 TKELG

>member
-15 PADAVAESHKLMLR
+15 PSDAVAKSHQLMLR

-44 PLGYRVLRKAEAI
+44 PLGYRVLRKAENI
-57 IEEEMENINVPE
+57 IEEEMDNINVPE

-90 GAEMFKLK
+90 GAEMFKLQ

-118 IAKNLKSYKQM
+118 VAKNLKSYKQM
-129 PMALYQIQTKFRDEN
+129 PLALYQIQTKFRDEN

-162 SFAATRDQLDQQF
+162 SFAATREQLDEQF
-175 DDQKNAYKRIFK
+175 DDQKSAYLKIFN

-223 TNESGT
+223 TNEKGT

-237 KSIDTFKQEAED
+237 KSIDTFKQEPEE
-249 AKELTKVST
+249 AKDLAKVAT
-258 PDCDTIDKLA
+258 PGMDTIEKLA
-268 KFLNVP
+268 DFLKVP
-274 ATRIVK
+274 STRIVK

-293 LIRGDKQINEVKL
+293 LIRGDKEINEVKL
-306 GHVLDA
+306 GHILDA
-312 DEVREANTSE
+312 DEVRTANADE
-322 LKEITG
+322 LVEITG

-339 DWADKIVADE
+339 DWADKIIADE
-349 TVKGLYNVVVGANE
+349 TVKDLYNVVVGANE
-363 TDYQFENANLDRDF
+363 TDYQYQNANLDRDF
-377 KVDEFADLRIAN
+377 KVDEFADIRTAN

-394 PVDHEPLKFTTSIE
+394 PVDHLPLKFTTSIE

-418 YTKTMGADF
+418 YTDTMDADF

-446 TRMLSAIV
+446 TRMLSAAV
-454 EQHLTK
+454 EQHLTE
-460 NNAIAW
+460 NGIAW
-466 PKEVAPFKVHI
+466 PKEIAPFAIHL
-477 IQMKMNNDE
+477 IQMKMKDE
-486 QTELAEKFEKELS
+486 TQTELAEKLEKELS

-505 YDDRKERPGVKFND
+505 YDDRNERPGVKFND

-525 PVRITIGRKAADG
+525 PLRITIGRKAKDG
-538 IVEVKRPT
+538 IVEVKRPM
-546 DEKATEISV
+546 DEKATEVNIS
-555 DELDGF
+555 DLDAVI
-561 LTKELG
+561 TKELG

>member
-1 MRQSKFFMPTLKEA
+1 MRQSKFSMPTLKEA
-15 PADAVAESHKLMLR
+15 PSDAVAKSHQLMLR

-44 PLGYRVLRKAEAI
+44 PLGYRVLRKAENI
-57 IEEEMENINVPE
+57 IEEEMDNINVPE

-90 GAEMFKLK
+90 GAEMFKLQ

-118 IAKNLKSYKQM
+118 VAKNLKSYKQM
-129 PMALYQIQTKFRDEN
+129 PLALYQIQTKFRDEN

-162 SFAATRDQLDQQF
+162 SFAATREQLDEQF
-175 DDQKNAYKRIFK
+175 DDQKSAYLKIFS

-223 TNESGT
+223 TNEKGT

-237 KSIDTFKQEAED
+237 KSIDTFKQEPEE
-249 AKELTKVST
+249 AKDLAKVAT
-258 PDCDTIDKLA
+258 PGMDTIEKLA
-268 KFLNVP
+268 DFLKVP
-274 ATRIVK
+274 STRIVK

-293 LIRGDKQINEVKL
+293 LIRGDKEINEVKL
-306 GHVLDA
+306 GHILDA
-312 DEVREANTSE
+312 DEVRTANADE
-322 LKEITG
+322 LIEITG

-339 DWADKIVADE
+339 DWADKIIADE
-349 TVKGLYNVVVGANE
+349 TVKDLYNVVVGANE
-363 TDYQFENANLDRDF
+363 TDYQYQNANLDRDF
-377 KVDEFADLRIAN
+377 KVDEFADIRTAN

-394 PVDHEPLKFTTSIE
+394 PVDHLPLKFTTSIE

-418 YTKTMGADF
+418 YTDTMGADF

-446 TRMLSAIV
+446 TRMLSAAV
-454 EQHLTK
+454 EQHLTE
-460 NNAIAW
+460 NGIAW
-466 PKEVAPFKVHI
+466 PKEIAPFAIHL
-477 IQMKMNNDE
+477 IQMKMKDE
-486 QTELAEKFEKELS
+486 TQTELAEKIEKELS

-505 YDDRKERPGVKFND
+505 YDDRNERPGVKFND

-525 PVRITIGRKAADG
+525 PLRITIGRKAKDG
-538 IVEVKRPT
+538 IVEVKRPM
-546 DEKATEISV
+546 DEKATEVNIS
-555 DELDGF
+555 DLDAVI
-561 LTKELG
+561 TKELG

>member
-15 PADAVAESHKLMLR
+15 PADAVAESHKIMIR

-90 GAEMFKLK
+90 GAEMFKLQ

-118 IAKNLKSYKQM
+118 VAKNLKSYKQM
-129 PMALYQIQTKFRDEN
+129 PLALYQIQTKFRDEN

-162 SFAATRDQLDQQF
+162 SFAATREQLDEQF
-175 DDQKNAYKRIFK
+175 DDQKSAYKKIFK

-223 TNESGT
+223 TNEKGT

-237 KSIDTFKQEAED
+237 KSVDTFKQEPEEV
-249 AKELTKVST
+249 KELTKVAT
-258 PDCDTIDKLA
+258 PDCDTIEKLA
-268 KFLNVP
+268 EFLNVP

-306 GHVLDA
+306 GHILDA
-312 DEVREANTSE
+312 DDVHVAESSE

-339 DWADKIVADE
+339 DWADKIIADK
-349 TVKGLYNVVVGANE
+349 TVKDLYNVVVGANE
-363 TDYQFENANLDRDF
+363 TDYQYQNANLDRDF
-377 KVDEFADLRIAN
+377 KVDEFADLRTAN

-394 PVDHEPLKFTTSIE
+394 PVDHLPLKFTTSIE

-418 YTKTMGADF
+418 YTDTMGADF
-427 LDNNG
+427 LDQNG

-446 TRMLSAIV
+446 TRMLSAAV
-454 EQHLTK
+454 EQHLTE
-460 NNAIAW
+460 NGVAW
-466 PKEVAPFKVHI
+466 PKEIAPFTVHL
-477 IQMKMNNDE
+477 IQMKMKDE
-486 QTELAEKFEKELS
+486 TQTELAEKLEKELS

-505 YDDRKERPGVKFND
+505 YDDRNERPGVKFND

-525 PVRITIGRKAADG
+525 PIRITIGRKAKDG

-546 DEKATEISV
+546 DEKATEVSV
-555 DELDGF
+555 DELDNF
-561 LTKELG
+561 VNKELG

>member
-15 PADAVAESHKLMLR
+15 PSDAVAKSHQLMLR

-44 PLGYRVLRKAEAI
+44 PLGYRVLRKAENI
-57 IEEEMENINVPE
+57 IEEEMDNINVPE

-90 GAEMFKLK
+90 GAEMFKLQ

-118 IAKNLKSYKQM
+118 VAKNLKSYKQM
-129 PMALYQIQTKFRDEN
+129 PLALYQIQTKFRDEN

-162 SFAATRDQLDQQF
+162 SFAATREQLDEQF
-175 DDQKNAYKRIFK
+175 DDQKSAYLKIFN

-223 TNESGT
+223 TNENGT

-237 KSIDTFKQEAED
+237 KSIDTFKQEPEESKD
-249 AKELTKVST
+249 LAKVAT
-258 PDCDTIDKLA
+258 PGMDTIEKLA
-268 KFLNVP
+268 DFLKVP
-274 ATRIVK
+274 STRIVK

-293 LIRGDKQINEVKL
+293 LIRGDKEINEVKL
-306 GHVLDA
+306 GHILDA
-312 DEVREANTSE
+312 DEVRTANDDE
-322 LKEITG
+322 LVEITG

-339 DWADKIVADE
+339 DWADRIIADE
-349 TVKGLYNVVVGANE
+349 TVKDLYNVVVGANE
-363 TDYQFENANLDRDF
+363 TDYQYQNANLDRDF
-377 KVDEFADLRIAN
+377 KVDEFADIRTAN

-394 PVDHEPLKFTTSIE
+394 PVDHLPLKFTTSIE

-418 YTKTMGADF
+418 YTDTMGADF

-446 TRMLSAIV
+446 TRMLSAAV
-454 EQHLTK
+454 EQHLTE
-460 NNAIAW
+460 NGIAW
-466 PKEVAPFKVHI
+466 PKEIAPFAIHL
-477 IQMKMNNDE
+477 IQMKMKDE
-486 QTELAEKFEKELS
+486 TQTELAEKLEKELS

-505 YDDRKERPGVKFND
+505 YDDRNERPGVKFND

-525 PVRITIGRKAADG
+525 PLRITIGRKAKDG
-538 IVEVKRPT
+538 IVEVKRPM
-546 DEKATEISV
+546 DEKATEVNIS
-555 DELDGF
+555 DLDAVI
-561 LTKELG
+561 TKELG

>member
-15 PADAVAESHKLMLR
+15 PSDAVAKSHQLMLR

-44 PLGYRVLRKAEAI
+44 PLGYRVLRKAENI
-57 IEEEMENINVPE
+57 IEEEMDNINVPE

-90 GAEMFKLK
+90 GAEMFKLQ

-118 IAKNLKSYKQM
+118 VAKNLKSYKQM
-129 PMALYQIQTKFRDEN
+129 PLALYQIQTKFRDEN

-162 SFAATRDQLDQQF
+162 SFAATREQLDEQF
-175 DDQKNAYKRIFK
+175 DDQKSAYLKIFN

-223 TNESGT
+223 TNEKGT

-237 KSIDTFKQEAED
+237 KSIDTFKQEPEE
-249 AKELTKVST
+249 AKELAKVAT
-258 PDCDTIDKLA
+258 PGMDTIEKLA
-268 KFLNVP
+268 DFLKVP
-274 ATRIVK
+274 STRIVK

-293 LIRGDKQINEVKL
+293 LIRGDKEINEVKL
-306 GHVLDA
+306 GHILDA
-312 DEVREANTSE
+312 DEVRTANADE
-322 LKEITG
+322 LVEITG
-328 SEKGGVGPINA
+328 SEKGGIGPINA

-349 TVKGLYNVVVGANE
+349 TVKDLYNVVVGANE
-363 TDYQFENANLDRDF
+363 TDYQYQNANLDRDF
-377 KVDEFADLRIAN
+377 KVDEFADIRTAN

-394 PVDHEPLKFTTSIE
+394 PVDHLPLKFTTSIE

-418 YTKTMGADF
+418 YTDTMGADF

-446 TRMLSAIV
+446 TRMLSAAV
-454 EQHLTK
+454 EQHLTE
-460 NNAIAW
+460 NGIAW
-466 PKEVAPFKVHI
+466 PKEIAPFAIHL
-477 IQMKMNNDE
+477 IQMKMKDE
-486 QTELAEKFEKELS
+486 TQTELAEKLEKELS

-505 YDDRKERPGVKFND
+505 YDDRNERPGVKFND

-525 PVRITIGRKAADG
+525 PLRITIGRKAKDG
-538 IVEVKRPT
+538 IVEVKRPM
-546 DEKATEISV
+546 DEKATEVNIS
-555 DELDGF
+555 DLDAVI
-561 LTKELG
+561 TKELG

>member
-15 PADAVAESHKLMLR
+15 PADAVAESHKIMIR

-90 GAEMFKLK
+90 GAEMFKLQ

-118 IAKNLKSYKQM
+118 VAKNLKSYKQM
-129 PMALYQIQTKFRDEN
+129 PLALYQIQTKFRDEN

-162 SFAATRDQLDQQF
+162 SFAATREQLDEQF
-175 DDQKNAYKRIFK
+175 DDQKSAYKKIFK

-223 TNESGT
+223 TNEKGT

-237 KSIDTFKQEAED
+237 KSMDTFKQEPEEV
-249 AKELTKVST
+249 KELTKVAT
-258 PDCDTIDKLA
+258 PDCDTIEKLA
-268 KFLNVP
+268 EFLNVP

-306 GHVLDA
+306 GHILDA
-312 DEVREANTSE
+312 DDVHVAESSE

-339 DWADKIVADE
+339 DWADKIIADE
-349 TVKGLYNVVVGANE
+349 TVKDLYNVVVGANE
-363 TDYQFENANLDRDF
+363 TDYQYQNANLDRDF
-377 KVDEFADLRIAN
+377 KVDEFADLRTAN

-394 PVDHEPLKFTTSIE
+394 PVDHLPLKFTTSIE

-418 YTKTMGADF
+418 YTDTMGADF
-427 LDNNG
+427 LDQNG

-446 TRMLSAIV
+446 TRMLSAAV
-454 EQHLTK
+454 EQHLTE
-460 NNAIAW
+460 NGVAW
-466 PKEVAPFKVHI
+466 PKEIAPFTIHL
-477 IQMKMNNDE
+477 IQMKMKDE
-486 QTELAEKFEKELS
+486 TQTKLAEKLEKELS

-505 YDDRKERPGVKFND
+505 YDDRNERPGVKFND

-525 PVRITIGRKAADG
+525 PIRITIGRKAKDG

-555 DELDGF
+555 DELDNF
-561 LTKELG
+561 VNKELG

>member
-1 MRQSKFFMPTLKEA
+1 MPTLKEA

-44 PLGYRVLRKAEAI
+44 PLGYRVLRRAEAI

-175 DDQKNAYKRIFK
+175 DDQKKAYKRIFK

-229 YAANLEMA
+229 YAANHEMA

>member
-15 PADAVAESHKLMLR
+15 PSDAVAKSHQLMLR

-44 PLGYRVLRKAEAI
+44 PLGYRVLRKAENI
-57 IEEEMENINVPE
+57 IEEEMDNINVPE

-90 GAEMFKLK
+90 GAEMFKLQ

-118 IAKNLKSYKQM
+118 VAKNLKSYKQM
-129 PMALYQIQTKFRDEN
+129 PLALYQIQTKFRDEN

-162 SFAATRDQLDQQF
+162 SFAATREQLDEQF
-175 DDQKNAYKRIFK
+175 DDQKSAYLKIFN

-223 TNESGT
+223 TNEKGT

-237 KSIDTFKQEAED
+237 KSIDTFKQEPEE
-249 AKELTKVST
+249 AKDLAKVAT
-258 PDCDTIDKLA
+258 PGMDTIEKLA
-268 KFLNVP
+268 DFLKVP
-274 ATRIVK
+274 STRIVK

-293 LIRGDKQINEVKL
+293 LIRGDKEINEVKL
-306 GHVLDA
+306 GHILDA
-312 DEVREANTSE
+312 DEVRTANADE
-322 LKEITG
+322 LVEITG
-328 SEKGGVGPINA
+328 SEKGGVGPNNA
-339 DWADKIVADE
+339 DWADKIIADE
-349 TVKGLYNVVVGANE
+349 TVKDLYNVVVGANE
-363 TDYQFENANLDRDF
+363 TDYQYQNANLDRDF
-377 KVDEFADLRIAN
+377 KVDEFADIRTAN

-394 PVDHEPLKFTTSIE
+394 PVDHLPLKFTTSIE

-418 YTKTMGADF
+418 YTDTMGADF

-446 TRMLSAIV
+446 TRMLSAAV
-454 EQHLTK
+454 EQHLTE
-460 NNAIAW
+460 NGIAW
-466 PKEVAPFKVHI
+466 PKEIAPFAIHL
-477 IQMKMNNDE
+477 IQMKMKDE
-486 QTELAEKFEKELS
+486 TQTELAEKLEKELS

-505 YDDRKERPGVKFND
+505 YDDRNERPGVKFND

-525 PVRITIGRKAADG
+525 PLRITIGRKAKDG
-538 IVEVKRPT
+538 IVEVKRPM
-546 DEKATEISV
+546 DEKATEVNIS
-555 DELDGF
+555 DLDAVI
-561 LTKELG
+561 TKELG

>member
-15 PADAVAESHKLMLR
+15 PSDAVAKSHQLMLR

-44 PLGYRVLRKAEAI
+44 PLGYRVLRKAENI
-57 IEEEMENINVPE
+57 IEEEMDNINVPE

-90 GAEMFKLK
+90 GAEMFKLQ

-118 IAKNLKSYKQM
+118 VAKNLKSYKQM
-129 PMALYQIQTKFRDEN
+129 PLALYQIQTKFRDEN

-162 SFAATRDQLDQQF
+162 SFAATREQLDEQF
-175 DDQKNAYKRIFK
+175 DDQKSAYLKIFN

-223 TNESGT
+223 TNEKGT

-237 KSIDTFKQEAED
+237 KSIDTFKQEPEE
-249 AKELTKVST
+249 AKDLAKVAT
-258 PDCDTIDKLA
+258 PGMDTIEKLA
-268 KFLNVP
+268 DFLKVP
-274 ATRIVK
+274 STRIVK
-280 SILYIADDQKVLV
+280 SILYIADDQRVLV
-293 LIRGDKQINEVKL
+293 LIRGDKEINEVKL
-306 GHVLDA
+306 GHILDA
-312 DEVREANTSE
+312 DEVRTANADE
-322 LKEITG
+322 LVEITG

-339 DWADKIVADE
+339 DWADKIIADE
-349 TVKGLYNVVVGANE
+349 TVKDLYNVVVGANE
-363 TDYQFENANLDRDF
+363 TDYQYQNANLDRDF
-377 KVDEFADLRIAN
+377 KVDEFADIRTAN

-394 PVDHEPLKFTTSIE
+394 PVDHLPLKFTTSIE

-418 YTKTMGADF
+418 YTDTMGADF

-446 TRMLSAIV
+446 TRMLSAAV
-454 EQHLTK
+454 EQHLTE
-460 NNAIAW
+460 NGIAW
-466 PKEVAPFKVHI
+466 PKEIAPFAIHL
-477 IQMKMNNDE
+477 IQMKMKNE
-486 QTELAEKFEKELS
+486 TQTELAEKLEKELS

-505 YDDRKERPGVKFND
+505 YDDRNERPGVKFND

-525 PVRITIGRKAADG
+525 PLRITIGRKAKDG
-538 IVEVKRPT
+538 IVEVKRPM
-546 DEKATEISV
+546 DEKATEVNIS
-555 DELDGF
+555 DLDAVI
-561 LTKELG
+561 TKELG